1 MGCTD
6 SLAFE
11 LAHAGHRCDEHA
23 RMQQQLIEKQRMEN
37 ERIVRILKENYDE
50 FVSEIR
56 DNLVRNLTLHRG
68 DENQFDDLTL
78 ILLKRI
84 E

>member
-1 MGCTD
+1 
-6 SLAFE
+6 
-11 LAHAGHRCDEHA
+11 
-23 RMQQQLIEKQRMEN
+23 MQQQLIEKQRMEN